1 MNIFAFLQRLGKS
14 LMLPVSI
21 LPVAGIFLGV
31 SHAEFSFIPS
41 IVNSIM
47 HVSGGAIFNNIPLL
61 FMAGTAL
68 GLSHNSSGA
77 AILAGIVGYVVM
89 LSTLGILNSTFN
101 TGLDVKEILG
111 IKTIDTGV
119 LGGIISG
126 MVAALM
132 YNKYHKIQLPAY
144 LGFFA
149 GKRFV
154 PIATGF
160 VAVIVSIPIVFAW
173 GEISSVIKLFGE
185 YAINKNPA
193 VMGFIYGFTERMLI
207 PLGIH
212 HIWNVPFQMQ
222 MGEFVT
228 SSGNIVNG
236 DIARF
241 FAGDPTAGF
250 LAGGYLFKMFGL
262 PAAALAI
269 LHCAYKENKPVVSSL
284 LISAAFTSFLT
295 GITEPIEFSFLFA
308 APILYF
314 IHAIFAGSAFLITNY
329 FGIKMSTS
337 FSNGLI
343 DYILCFDLATKPL
356 QILYWGALFFVLYY
370 TSFVAAIKLFNLKLI
385 GREELAIDTGEA
397 DEPEEDTTDDAD
409 DSSKELT
416 FAQKMIK
423 SLGGKSNIISID
435 ACITRLRM
443 SLHDISLV
451 KKEEISKLGATA
463 VIPVGNNLQ
472 AIFGTKSEEIK
483 TEIKEAMAAEN

>member
-1 MNIFAFLQRLGKS
+1 MDIFAFLQRLGKS

-41 IVNSIM
+41 IINSIM
-47 HVSGGAIFNNIPLL
+47 YASGSAIFGNIPLL
-61 FMAGTAL
+61 FMAGTTL
-68 GLSHNSSGA
+68 GLAHNSSGA
-77 AILAGIVGYVVM
+77 AILAGIVGYAVM
-89 LSTLGILNSTFN
+89 LSTLGILNSAYN
-101 TGLDVKEILG
+101 MGLDSKIILG
-111 IKTIDTGV
+111 ITTIDTGV
-119 LGGIISG
+119 LGGIIAG
-126 MVAALM
+126 ILAATM

-154 PIATGF
+154 PIATAF
-160 VAVIVSIPIVFAW
+160 AAVIASIPVILIW
-173 GEISSVIKLFGE
+173 GKVSMAMQLFSD
-185 YAINKNPA
+185 YAVYKSPT
-193 VMGFIYGFTERMLI
+193 VMGFIYGFTERLLI

-222 MGEFVT
+222 MGEFAT
-228 SSGNIVNG
+228 SSGNIVHG

-250 LAGGYLFKMFGL
+250 LAGGYLVKMFGL

-269 LHCAYKENKPVVSSL
+269 LHCAYKENKPAVTGL
-284 LISAAFTSFLT
+284 LLSAAFTSFLT
-295 GITEPIEFSFLFA
+295 GITEPIEFIFLFA
-308 APILYF
+308 APVLYF
-314 IHAIFAGSAFLITNY
+314 IHAVFTGCAFMITNY

-343 DYILCFDLATKPL
+343 DYVLCFDLATKPV
-356 QILYWGALFFVLYY
+356 QIIYWGLLFAAVYY
-370 TSFVAAIKLFNLKLI
+370 CSFVAAIKIFKLKLI
-385 GREELAIDTGEA
+385 GREDPTASTTKANQPQAEDSNK
-397 DEPEEDTTDDAD
+397 PENH
-409 DSSKELT
+409 LT
-416 FAQKMIK
+416 FANKIIQ
-423 SLGGKSNIISID
+423 SLGGKDNIISVD

-451 KKEEISKLGATA
+451 KKDEITNLGATA

-483 TEIKEAMAAEN
+483 TEIKEAMTVD